1 MFRPALARKENI
13 MTNPWYR
20 RLVAIGCSLL
30 LIGFGTVSSQD
41 DAAYDAWLEQAQLGP
56 YQPAEEDWDA
66 ILEAAREEP
75 PLTFYVAT
83 SRALGATDR
92 FNERYGLNVE
102 AINLGT
108 NDLIERVRREW
119 DAGLRNAGLI
129 MVGNPALFQEALLS
143 RNAVTR
149 YVPRELEAVM
159 DPIETEPLLRH
170 RYSVGT
176 WYYSTDGDPDVVPY
190 ENLWELT
197 TEPWRNR
204 VATTDPLSSST
215 ILMYFT
221 AVVSNA
227 DQMAQM
233 YEDYFGESIE
243 LTTENAGYEFIK
255 RLLDN
260 DVRIV
265 SAQRDVA
272 EAVSVATGNF
282 AGMGTQSLY
291 RLVQEGTYDFTLDTT
306 VNPVVRT
313 FQWIGIGSYTESPNQ
328 AKLLLDWLMSQEGGA
343 PWWAADFAVN
353 PLVDPTDGF
362 DLRMADFAQVWEPTV
377 DEMVELSDDLID
389 FFLLYR

>member
-1 MFRPALARKENI
+1 MRRVNLRGIIAALCA
-13 MTNPWYR
+13 
-20 RLVAIGCSLL
+20 VAIVAG
-30 LIGFGTVSSQD
+30 GWAFAQT
-41 DAAYDAWLEQAQLGP
+41 DAEYDAWLQSAQLGP
-56 YQPAEEDWDA
+56 YQPEVDDWDA
-66 ILEAAREEP
+66 ILEAARQEP

-83 SRALGATDR
+83 SRALGATDL
-92 FNERYGLNVE
+92 FNERYGLQAE

-149 YVPRELEAVM
+149 FVPRELEAAM

-176 WYYSTDGDPDVVPY
+176 WYYSTDGERGVTPY
-190 ENLWELT
+190 SNIWELT

-204 VATTDPLSSST
+204 VATTDPLGSST

-221 AVVSNA
+221 ALVSNA
-227 DQMAQM
+227 DQMEEL
-233 YEDYFGESIE
+233 YEDFFGEPIT

-260 DVRIV
+260 DLRIV
-265 SAQRDVA
+265 SSQRDVA
-272 EAVSVATGNF
+272 EAVSVADGNF
-282 AGMGTQSLY
+282 AGMGTQSLF
-291 RLVQEGTYDFTLDTT
+291 RLVEDGTYDYDLDVTT
-306 VNPVVRT
+306 NPVVRT

-328 AKLLLDWLMSQEGGA
+328 AKLLLDWLMSQEGGE
-343 PWWAADFAVN
+343 PWWSADFPVS
-353 PLVDPTDGF
+353 PTVEPMGGF
-362 DLRMADFAQVWEPTV
+362 DLRLSDFAVVWEPTV
-377 DEMVELSDDLID
+377 EEMIELSDDLID